1 MATKQ
6 DLRGQFL
13 ALRRA
18 LSAEEVTRRSEAICA
33 QIVQASLLPLAGG
46 NIHIFLPIT
55 RQNEVDTWSIVRR
68 VWAQHPAVH
77 VCVSV
82 TDPVR
87 HTLTHYPLTPHTT
100 LIENRWGI
108 PEPVGSAQAVPSNQF
123 DLVFV
128 PLLAFDGRGH
138 RVGYG
143 GGYYDRFLA
152 ECRPDCLTVGLS
164 LFEPSPEIIDIE
176 PTDVPLQFCVT
187 PQWVYRFR

>member
-6 DLRGQFL
+6 DLRRQFL
-13 ALRRA
+13 GLRRA
-18 LSAEEVTRRSEAICA
+18 LSAEEVSRRSKTICT
-33 QIVQASLLPLAGG
+33 QIVQAALVPAAGG
-46 NIHIFLPIT
+46 NVHIFLPIV
-55 RQNEVDTWSIVRR
+55 RQNEVDTWWIIRWI
-68 VWAQHPAVH
+68 WAECPAVR
-77 VCVSV
+77 VYVSV

-87 HTLTHYPLTPHTT
+87 HTLTHYPLMPDTPLT
-100 LIENRWGI
+100 ENRWGI
-108 PEPVGSAQAVPSNQF
+108 PEPVRNAQAVPSELF

-164 LFEPSPEIIDIE
+164 LFEPVPQITHIE
-176 PTDVPLQFCVT
+176 PTDVPLHACLT
-187 PQWVYRFR
+187 PERLYRFR